1 MRIHSILLA
10 KYQCKVESHDL
21 DEVVQLK
28 IFFRPS
34 IDPIN
39 LDLEDYK
46 ITKEFKTLEL
56 TRNFWQNKISGF
68 FPHLS

>member
-1 MRIHSILLA
+1 MP
-10 KYQCKVESHDL
+10 HDL

-28 IFFRPS
+28 IFFLPS

-56 TRNFWQNKISGF
+56 PLHFWQNKISGF
-68 FPHLS
+68 FSPSVL

>member
-1 MRIHSILLA
+1 MRIHSSLLA
-10 KYQCKVESHDL
+10 KYQCKVISDDL

-28 IFFRPS
+28 NFFLPS

-46 ITKEFKTLEL
+46 ITKEFKTL
-56 TRNFWQNKISGF
+56 
-68 FPHLS
+68 